1 MTIKAGDKIPSATLM
16 EMQDGK
22 PTPVS
27 TDALLRRQEGGAV
40 RAAGRLHADLL
51 GQARARALSPITTR

>member
-1 MTIKAGDKIPSATLM
+1 MTIKVGDKIPSATLM

-27 TDALLRRQEGGAV
+27 TDEFFRRQESGAV
-40 RAAGRLHADLL
+40 RAAGRLHAHLL
-51 GQARARALSPITTR
+51 GQACAGLCRSNTTR

>member
-1 MTIKAGDKIPSATLM
+1 MIKVGDRIPSATLM

-27 TDALLRRQEGGAV
+27 PDTFF
-40 RAAGRLHADLL
+40 AG
-51 GQARARALSPITTR
+51 